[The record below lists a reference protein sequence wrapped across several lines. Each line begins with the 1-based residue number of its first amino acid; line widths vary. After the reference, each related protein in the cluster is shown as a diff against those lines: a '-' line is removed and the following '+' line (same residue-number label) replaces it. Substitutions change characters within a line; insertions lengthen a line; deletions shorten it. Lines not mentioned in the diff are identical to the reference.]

1 MMLLMRMDGWMGVLA
16 PVIGRC
22 WLTGLV
28 WLLRHSHRQGL
39 KSKQGE
45 ERGRGRGQARVLMK
59 MMVTM
64 MA

>member
-1 MMLLMRMDGWMGVLA
+1 MMLMRMDGWMGVLA

-45 ERGRGRGQARVLMK
+45 ERGRERQVRVLMK